1 MAGGRDA
8 FKPDAIDRGLA
19 SLGGGE
25 VPDVMAKAEATYLNS
40 LYEKRDGEAGEGLTT
55 QEESYMD
62 NFGKK
67 KGGRL
72 KKKPVAKKRTVVK
85 KKTIVKKKAVKKK
98 TIVKKKAVKK
108 STTRKRAALRGHR
121 AELRG
126 G

>member
-1 MAGGRDA
+1 MAGGQDA

-19 SLGGGE
+19 SLGGGK

-72 KKKPVAKKRTVVK
+72 KKKPVAKKRTVSK
-85 KKTIVKKKAVKKK
+85 KKTV
-98 TIVKKKAVKK
+98 VKKKAVKK